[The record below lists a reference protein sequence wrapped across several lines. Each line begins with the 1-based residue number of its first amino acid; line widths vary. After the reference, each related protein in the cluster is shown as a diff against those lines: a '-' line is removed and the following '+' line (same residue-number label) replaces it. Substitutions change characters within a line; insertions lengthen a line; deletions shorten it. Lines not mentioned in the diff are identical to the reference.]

1 MPVSFVYQQ
10 KSRSTPR
17 EGADVCEIKCKRTAC
32 AIQKCLAKLPLS
44 RSSATNAGVDVSKC
58 QYAVDAY
65 DACCERVKRIEA
77 NRSAS
82 SS

>member
-17 EGADVCEIKCKRTAC
+17 EGADVCEIKCKRAAC
-32 AIQKCLAKLPLS
+32 AIQKCLSKLPLS
-44 RSSATNAGVDVSKC
+44 RSSATNAGVDVRKC

-65 DACCERVKRIEA
+65 NACCDRARGAESVDARNE
-77 NRSAS
+77 
-82 SS
+82 